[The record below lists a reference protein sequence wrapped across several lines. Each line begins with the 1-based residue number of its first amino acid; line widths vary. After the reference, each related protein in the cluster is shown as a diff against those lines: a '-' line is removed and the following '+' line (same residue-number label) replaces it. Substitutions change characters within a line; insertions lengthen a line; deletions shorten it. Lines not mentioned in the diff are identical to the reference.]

1 MLVALSLLLDT
12 VNNTA
17 CNGNELWKN
26 IPLLF
31 SCLSSGGAWYT
42 QRSAVG
48 EYTDS
53 HDDFRP
59 VRRESVSVPSVYELI
74 EQDIQENP
82 VMVYMK
88 GVPGAPQCGL
98 SSMVCKV
105 LDSYEVK
112 YKSRD
117 VLADQELRE
126 GIKSFSNWPTI
137 PQVYVDG
144 EFLGGSDILMSMH
157 RVRLSLHILFCYIL
171 DLH

>member
-74 EQDIQENP
+74 EQVKTLKPII
-82 VMVYMK
+82 VMVTK
-88 GVPGAPQCGL
+88 EVTT
-98 SSMVCKV
+98 V
-105 LDSYEVK
+105 L
-112 YKSRD
+112 
-117 VLADQELRE
+117 
-126 GIKSFSNWPTI
+126 GP
-137 PQVYVDG
+137 
-144 EFLGGSDILMSMH
+144 
-157 RVRLSLHILFCYIL
+157 
-171 DLH
+171 